1 MKRWITGLALACLF
15 GAVQARGASSSVTGV
30 VTRVADGDTFW
41 LRVQGAGAEPGAK
54 PIKVRLLGI
63 DAPEHCQ
70 AWGAQAK
77 AALESRVLNRQVA
90 LRVRTTDDYRRSV
103 ATLELGGED
112 IGAWM
117 VSRGHAWSTRFH
129 RSPGVYAAQ
138 ERSARAARRGL
149 FASGDPV
156 EPGAFRKAHGPCP

>member
-1 MKRWITGLALACLF
+1 MKRCIVAVVCVFAL
-15 GAVQARGASSSVTGV
+15 GAAHARGAASSVTGV

-41 LRVQGAGAEPGAK
+41 LRVQGADGEPGAK

-63 DAPEHCQ
+63 DAPETCQ

-77 AALESRVLNRQVA
+77 AALESRVLNRQVI
-90 LRVRTTDDYRRSV
+90 LRVRTTDDYRRSI

-138 ERSARAARRGL
+138 ERAARAARRGL
-149 FASGDPV
+149 FASNDAV
-156 EPGAFRKAHGPCP
+156 EPGAFRKARGPCP